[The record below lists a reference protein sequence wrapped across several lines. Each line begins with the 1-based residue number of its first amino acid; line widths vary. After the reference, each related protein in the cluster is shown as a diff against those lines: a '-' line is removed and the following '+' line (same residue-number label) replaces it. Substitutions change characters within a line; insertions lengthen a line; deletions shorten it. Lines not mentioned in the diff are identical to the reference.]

1 MSLALWYCQTRNPN
15 GASAAQRKNLKLAT
29 ECKYCPLRRK
39 SLFAPMSDEDVAGMQ
54 RFKVGELVVDAGTTI
69 LLEGSNSPQLFTLLH
84 GMGLR
89 HRHLENGERQ
99 VINFVFPGD
108 FLGLQAGLMGE
119 MGHSVEATTKMTLC
133 VFDRAEL
140 WSFIRADPERGFEL
154 AWLAAVEE
162 HFMGDALTTVGQR
175 TALQAVAWAFVRIYL
190 RADASGN
197 GVDGVMRFP
206 FKQRDLADAL
216 GLSLVHTNKTI
227 GILKERQL
235 LGWSGS
241 EVQIHD
247 LAALA
252 KIGLT
257 TLDPPRKRPIM

>member
-1 MSLALWYCQTRNPN
+1 M
-15 GASAAQRKNLKLAT
+15 AT
-29 ECKYCPLRRK
+29 ECKHCPLRRK
-39 SLFAPMSDEDVAGMQ
+39 PLFAQMTADDVTAMQ
-54 RFKVGELVVDAGTTI
+54 RFKAGELVVDAGTPI
-69 LLEGSNSPQLFTLLH
+69 LLEGSNSPQLYTVLH

-89 HRHLENGERQ
+89 SRHLENGERQ
-99 VINFVFPGD
+99 VINFVFSGD

-133 VFDRAEL
+133 VFDRSEL
-140 WSFIRADPERGFEL
+140 WSYIKGSPERGFEL

-175 TALQAVAWAFVRIYL
+175 TAIQAVAWAFVRIYQ
-190 RADASGN
+190 RINAVSG
-197 GVDGVMRFP
+197 GDMGTMRFP

-227 GILKERQL
+227 GILKSRQL
-235 LGWSGS
+235 IGWNEDTIQINDLG
-241 EVQIHD
+241 E
-247 LAALA
+247 LA

-257 TLDPPRKRPIM
+257 TLEGPKVRPIM